1 MAAWHAIV
9 MCHTHTTTTITDKVE
24 DRHVQNEMKRNVV
37 GRQQEETAALS
48 HGRCLMSYSRELWAV
63 PGGKE
68 KKAKR
73 H

>member
-1 MAAWHAIV
+1 MPLSCA
-9 MCHTHTTTTITDKVE
+9 TLTTTTTTITDKVE

-63 PGGKE
+63 PEGKE